1 MAAYTSVAG
10 QPDPGI
16 LLRALSAYQLPMA
29 LKGAIE
35 LELFTHIAAGANTVA
50 QIAPLCNA
58 SEKGVRVL
66 CDYLTV
72 NGFLVKCKGTYAL
85 APETGIFLDKKSPAY
100 MGSVAGFLAHE
111 MMRKNFSDVAALVR
125 NGGAVFH
132 EMLGPDDPIWVE
144 FARSMAPMMG
154 VPAEILARQVAASCV
169 PAPGQQLKVL
179 DIAAGHGLFGIF
191 VARHSPHSE
200 ITAVDWANVLEVARE
215 NAVKMGVSD
224 RFHARPGSAFDVD
237 LGTDY
242 DLVLLPNFLHH
253 FDEATCVKLLK
264 KLRAAMKPSAILAT
278 VEFVPNE
285 DRVSPPQAAAFSM
298 MMLGGTEA
306 GDAYTFHELERMFR
320 AAGFGAT
327 ENHSLAPAPQSLL
340 WTQYQ

>member
-1 MAAYTSVAG
+1 MAAHTPAG
-10 QPDPGI
+10 QPDPAI

-35 LELFTHIAAGANTVA
+35 LEIFTHIAAGANTVA
-50 QIAPLCNA
+50 KLAPLCKA

-72 NGFLVKCKGTYAL
+72 NGFLSKNHGTYAL
-85 APETGIFLDKKSPAY
+85 APETGIFLDKNSPAY

-154 VPAEILARQVAASCV
+154 VPAEILALQVAQ
-169 PAPGQQLKVL
+169 PGQPMKVL

-191 VARHSPHSE
+191 VARQNPAAE
-200 ITAVDWANVLEVARE
+200 VTAVDWANVLEVARE
-215 NAVKMGVSD
+215 NAVKLGVAD
-224 RFHARPGSAFDVD
+224 RFHTIPGSAFEVD
-237 LGTDY
+237 LGSGY
-242 DLVLLPNFLHH
+242 DLILLPNFLHH
-253 FDEATCVKLLK
+253 FDEPTCVKLLK
-264 KLRAAMKPSAILAT
+264 KLRAAMKPTGTLAT
-278 VEFVPNE
+278 VEFVPND

-298 MMLGGTEA
+298 MMLGGTES
-306 GDAYTFHELERMFR
+306 GDAYTYKELERMCQT
-320 AAGFGAT
+320 AGFGPS
-327 ENHSLAPAPQSLL
+327 ELHSLAPAPQSLIL
-340 WTQYQ
+340 TKY

>member
-1 MAAYTSVAG
+1 
-10 QPDPGI
+10 
-16 LLRALSAYQLPMA
+16 MA

-35 LELFTHIAAGANTVA
+35 LEIFTHIAAGAVTA
-50 QIAPLCNA
+50 AAIAPLCKA

-72 NGFLVKCKGTYAL
+72 NGFLRKHDGHYSL
-85 APETGIFLDKKSPAY
+85 APETGIFLDKRSPAY
-100 MGSVAGFLAHE
+100 MGSVAGFLAHD

-154 VPAEILARQVAASCV
+154 VPAEILALQVAGTG
-169 PAPGQQLKVL
+169 PKKVL

-191 VARHSPHSE
+191 VARQNPTAE
-200 ITAVDWANVLEVARE
+200 VTAVDWANVLEVARE
-215 NAVKMGVSD
+215 NAAKMGVAD
-224 RFHARPGSAFDVD
+224 RFHLRPGSAFDVD
-237 LGTDY
+237 LGSGY

-253 FDEATCVKLLK
+253 FDEAACVALLK
-264 KLRAAMKPSAILAT
+264 RLRAVMKPSAVLAT

-285 DRVSPPQAAAFSM
+285 DRVSPPHAAAFSM

-306 GDAYTFHELERMFR
+306 GDAYTFKELERMVR

-327 ENHSLAPAPQSLL
+327 ELHSLAPAPQSLL
-340 WTQYQ
+340 VTNYS

>member
-1 MAAYTSVAG
+1 
-10 QPDPGI
+10 
-16 LLRALSAYQLPMA
+16 MA

-35 LELFTHIAAGANTVA
+35 LELFTHIAAGASTVA
-50 QIAPLCNA
+50 QLASLCKA

-72 NGFLVKCKGTYAL
+72 NGFLLKNQGTYAL

-154 VPAEILARQVAASCV
+154 VPAQILALHVATPYV
-169 PAPGQQLKVL
+169 PPPGQPVKVL

-191 VARHSPHSE
+191 VARQNPHAE
-200 ITAVDWANVLEVARE
+200 VTAVDWANVLEVARE
-215 NAVKMGVSD
+215 NAVKMGVND
-224 RFHARPGSAFDVD
+224 RFHTLPGSAFDVD
-237 LGTDY
+237 LGTDF

-253 FDEATCVKLLK
+253 FDETTCVKLLR
-264 KLRAAMKPSAILAT
+264 KLRAAMKPSAVLAT

-285 DRVSPPQAAAFSM
+285 DRVSPPHAAAFSM

-306 GDAYTFHELERMFR
+306 GDAYTFHELDRMFR
-320 AAGFGAT
+320 AAGFGAS
-327 ENHSLAPAPQSLL
+327 ELHSLAPAPQSLL
-340 WTQYQ
+340 VTQYR

>member
-1 MAAYTSVAG
+1 
-10 QPDPGI
+10 
-16 LLRALSAYQLPMA
+16 MA

-35 LELFTHIAAGANTVA
+35 LEIFTHIAAGATTVDR
-50 QIAPLCNA
+50 IALLAKA

-72 NGFLVKCKGTYAL
+72 NGFLVKTNGSYAL

-154 VPAEILARQVAASCV
+154 VPAEILALQVAGTG
-169 PAPGQQLKVL
+169 PKKVL

-191 VARHSPHSE
+191 VARQNPQAE
-200 ITAVDWANVLEVARE
+200 VTAVDWGNVLEVAKE

-224 RFHARPGSAFDVD
+224 RFHTLPGSAFEVD
-237 LGTDY
+237 FGTDF

-253 FDEATCVKLLK
+253 FDEATCVSLLK
-264 KLRAAMKPSAILAT
+264 KLRAAMKPTAVLAT

-285 DRVSPPQAAAFSM
+285 DRVSPPHAAAFSM

-306 GDAYTFHELERMFR
+306 GDAYTFKELERMVR

-327 ENHSLAPAPQSLL
+327 ELHSLAPAPQSLL
-340 WTQYQ
+340 VTQYQ

>member
-1 MAAYTSVAG
+1 MAMAAHGSSRNPDP

-35 LELFTHIAAGANTVA
+35 LEIFTHIAAGANTVA
-50 QIAPLCNA
+50 QIAPLAKA

-66 CDYLTV
+66 CDYLTI
-72 NGFLVKCKGTYAL
+72 NGFLTKHRGVYAL

-100 MGSVAGFLAHE
+100 MGSVASFLAHE

-154 VPAEILARQVAASCV
+154 VPAEILALQTAGSGPIRVM
-169 PAPGQQLKVL
+169 

-191 VARHSPHSE
+191 VARQNPQAVV
-200 ITAVDWANVLEVARE
+200 TAVDWANVLEVAKE
-215 NAVKMGVSD
+215 NALKMGVAE
-224 RFHARPGSAFDVD
+224 RFHTIPGSAFEVD
-237 LGTDY
+237 LGTGY

-253 FDEATCVKLLK
+253 FDEPTCVSLLK
-264 KLRAAMKPSAILAT
+264 RLRAAMKPTGVLAT

-285 DRVSPPQAAAFSM
+285 DRVSPPHAAAFSM
-298 MMLGGTEA
+298 MMLGGTES
-306 GDAYTFHELERMFR
+306 GDAYTFNELKRMVD

-327 ENHSLAPAPQSLL
+327 ELHSLAPAPQSLL
-340 WTQYQ
+340 LTRYV

>member
-1 MAAYTSVAG
+1 
-10 QPDPGI
+10 
-16 LLRALSAYQLPMA
+16 MA

-35 LELFTHIAAGANTVA
+35 LEIFTHIAAGATTVA
-50 QIAPLCNA
+50 QIAQLAKA

-66 CDYLTV
+66 CDYLTI
-72 NGFLVKCKGTYAL
+72 NGFLVKNHGAYGL

-154 VPAEILARQVAASCV
+154 VPSEILALQVAGTG
-169 PAPGQQLKVL
+169 PKKVL

-191 VARHSPHSE
+191 VAQHNPQAE
-200 ITAVDWANVLEVARE
+200 VTAVDWGNVLEVAKE
-215 NAVKMGVSD
+215 NAAKMGVAD
-224 RFHARPGSAFDVD
+224 RFHTLPGSAFDVD

-253 FDEATCVKLLK
+253 FDEAACVKLLQ
-264 KLRAAMKPSAILAT
+264 KLRAAMKPTGTLAT

-285 DRVSPPQAAAFSM
+285 DRISPPHAAAFSM

-306 GDAYTFHELERMFR
+306 GDAYTFKELDRMMR

-327 ENHSLAPAPQSLL
+327 ELHSLAPAPQSSLL
-340 WTQYQ
+340 TKYQ

>member
-1 MAAYTSVAG
+1 MAAQISVG
-10 QPDPGI
+10 QPDPAI
-16 LLRALSAYQLPMA
+16 LLRALTAYQLPMA

-35 LELFTHIAAGANTVA
+35 LEIFTHIAAGATTAA
-50 QIAPLCNA
+50 QIAPLCKS

-72 NGFLVKCKGTYAL
+72 NGFLVKKNGQYGL
-85 APETGIFLDKKSPAY
+85 APETGIFLDKNSPAY

-154 VPAEILARQVAASCV
+154 VPADILAHHVAGSD
-169 PAPGQQLKVL
+169 PKKVL
-179 DIAAGHGLFGIF
+179 DVAAGHGLFGIF
-191 VARHSPHSE
+191 VARQNPNANV
-200 ITAVDWANVLEVARE
+200 TAVDWGNVLEVAQE
-215 NAVKMGVSD
+215 NARKMGVAN
-224 RFHARPGSAFDVD
+224 RFHTIPGSAFEVE
-237 LGTDY
+237 LGQGY

-253 FDEATCVKLLK
+253 FDEAACVTLLK
-264 KLRAAMKPSAILAT
+264 RLRAAMKPTAILAT

-298 MMLGGTEA
+298 MMLGGTES
-306 GDAYTFHELERMFR
+306 GDAYTFRELDRMCR
-320 AAGFGAT
+320 AAGFGKS
-327 ENHSLAPAPQSLL
+327 ELHSLAPAPQSLL
-340 WTQYQ
+340 ITQYD

>member
-1 MAAYTSVAG
+1 
-10 QPDPGI
+10 
-16 LLRALSAYQLPMA
+16 MA

-35 LELFTHIAAGANTVA
+35 LEIFTHIAGGAVTPA
-50 QIAPLCNA
+50 QIAPLCKS

-72 NGFLVKCKGTYAL
+72 NGFLVKHDGKYGL

-100 MGSVAGFLAHE
+100 MGSVAGFLAHD

-154 VPAEILARQVAASCV
+154 VPAEILAMQVAGAG
-169 PAPGQQLKVL
+169 PKKVL

-191 VARHSPHSE
+191 VARENPAAE
-200 ITAVDWANVLEVARE
+200 VIAVDWANVLDVAKE
-215 NAVKMGVSD
+215 NAAKMGVAD
-224 RFHARPGSAFDVD
+224 RFRALPGSAFDVD

-253 FDEATCVKLLK
+253 FDEATCVTLLK
-264 KLRAAMKPSAILAT
+264 RLRAAMKPSGILAT

-285 DRVSPPQAAAFSM
+285 DRVSPPHAAAFSM

-306 GDAYTFHELERMFR
+306 GDAYTFKELERMVR
-320 AAGFGAT
+320 AAGFGST
-327 ENHSLAPAPQSLL
+327 ELHSLAPAPQSLL
-340 WTQYQ
+340 VTQYS